1 MSDTNYDMEASGTG
15 VDMVDD
21 VYPDATLW
29 ASLFASGPGQ
39 PLFDTPQPAGD
50 HLDYCDPELPDSLTF
65 TDPELTTHVPG
76 ETTTHH
82 NNSHGAPVPQIAQFD
97 PRALLNPKS
106 ANPKRPA
113 SSGGDADRGRI
124 EPANIGQVSL
134 VERLHNI
141 QERTA
146 SPAKRFKTGEVQT
159 NTPHRTNFSGGS
171 ALDPRYQQNSPVL
184 SPPQQK
190 PSIDLTM
197 SEYKTF
203 MNKTT

>member
-1 MSDTNYDMEASGTG
+1 MEASGTG
-15 VDMVDD
+15 LDMVDD
-21 VYPDATLW
+21 AHPGATSW
-29 ASLFASGPGQ
+29 ASLLASEPYEL
-39 PLFDTPQPAGD
+39 LFDTPQPAGD
-50 HLDYCDPELPDSLTF
+50 DLDYCNSELPDSLTF

-113 SSGGDADRGRI
+113 SSGGDTDRGRI
-124 EPANIGQVSL
+124 EPSNIGQVAL

-146 SPAKRFKTGEVQT
+146 SPAKRFKTGEVQA
-159 NTPHRTNFSGGS
+159 NTPHRTNFSSGS
-171 ALDPRYQQNSPVL
+171 ALDFRYQQNSPVV
-184 SPPQQK
+184 SSPQQK

-197 SEYKTF
+197 SEYNTL
-203 MNKTT
+203 